1 MSAPLDHLALR
12 TLLFAIVAAT
22 SPLAL
27 GSVIAVVTSA
37 QGRIKG
43 AAFAIGFV
51 TGQAGVFLLALNLG
65 TISFGTSENHPT
77 VVAVLIIA
85 FGAALLLTAVWVRG
99 HRTEAVQVRGPNA
112 RTEALRARLS
122 GLRPLSA
129 LAVGAAL
136 GVGGPKR
143 LSITIAVTAMI
154 KESGVSD
161 TEALRLGVLYVGVS
175 TVLAWAAAL
184 FYILWGQ
191 RAAQWLTSAQQ
202 WSVRH
207 KEPLIFYPSVVLGLV
222 LVIDGV
228 VQLVG

>member
-12 TLLFAIVAAT
+12 TLLFAVVAAS

-51 TGQAGVFLLALNLG
+51 TGQAVIFLLALTLG
-65 TISFGTSENHPT
+65 TIAFGKSENHPT
-77 VVAVLIIA
+77 VVAVLVTL
-85 FGAALLLTAVWVRG
+85 FGAALLLMAVWVRG
-99 HRTEAVQVRGPNA
+99 QRTKPVRVRGPNS
-112 RTEALRARLS
+112 RTVAFRARLAA
-122 GLRPLSA
+122 LRPLSA

-136 GVGGPKR
+136 GIGGPKR

-154 KESGVSD
+154 TESGTSD
-161 TEALRLGVLYVGVS
+161 AEALRLAVLYLGVS
-175 TVLAWAAAL
+175 TVLVWGAAL
-184 FYILWGQ
+184 FYMLWGK
-191 RAAQWLTSAQQ
+191 RATVWLTSAQR

-207 KEPLIFYPSVVLGLV
+207 KEPLMFYPSVVLGLI

-228 VQLVG
+228 VQLLR